1 MLMMSWPST
10 PIRVDEPIRTVE
22 LAYRLRTETTLANSQ
37 STPVDLDASGVGF
50 EPTSATG
57 RLLWG
62 TNGEQADG
70 ANRTQSESRPGVWA
84 RQNQMCEPRRRCV
97 DRSPLRDGESAA
109 SRARSTSE

>member
-70 ANRTQSESRPGVWA
+70 ANRTQSESRPGRLGWSESDVRTTSA
-84 RQNQMCEPRRRCV
+84 VRGPLPSQRRRV
-97 DRSPLRDGESAA
+97 
-109 SRARSTSE
+109 SRFSSKIN